1 MRHKIQIL
9 FLVLI
14 FTGVAVAQTTKKN
27 STYQEYIDKYKFIAV
42 RQMYEYNIPASI
54 TIAQGL
60 FESGAGQSNLAKM
73 SNNHFGIKCGGDWT
87 GESITYDD
95 DSKGE
100 CFRKY
105 ATVLE
110 SYEDHSKFLKGR
122 SRYAKLFDLKRTD
135 YKGWANGLKQC
146 GYATNPKYAS
156 MLINLIELYELDKLD
171 HIESA
176 KEIEEEMTG
185 ISASNNEQSAYSLA
199 TSSPKLQETQDQ
211 RPITNYEEEYAR
223 VGAQN
228 TTKNTPHKPQTSQHK
243 AGSSWK
249 TAIKN
254 ITHSMSP
261 KSSGEKTAKKASKPA
276 ATASASHKVKKE
288 APKATAKRTTATV
301 DFTGSGFDHTIYKNN
316 DCYCIKVK
324 KGDTFRSLEKSM
336 KRSRFLLARDN
347 ELLGDDEELEP
358 GMFIYLEKKKN
369 SYSGTQKEYVVKP
382 NDSMYSISQRFGIT
396 LSALYKLNGKSKNYT
411 LRVGDVLKLK

>member
-1 MRHKIQIL
+1 MKFNGFMRHKIQIL

-199 TSSPKLQETQDQ
+199 VDLTRAGGSPAAGMYVDVFGTVTGRDG
-211 RPITNYEEEYAR
+211 TM
-223 VGAQN
+223 VSGALLEHVRILSVKDAQGLSIADPN
-228 TTKNTPHKPQTSQHK
+228 
-243 AGSSWK
+243 
-249 TAIKN
+249 
-254 ITHSMSP
+254 
-261 KSSGEKTAKKASKPA
+261 SSGLP
-276 ATASASHKVKKE
+276 
-288 APKATAKRTTATV
+288 
-301 DFTGSGFDHTIYKNN
+301 
-316 DCYCIKVK
+316 
-324 KGDTFRSLEKSM
+324 
-336 KRSRFLLARDN
+336 
-347 ELLGDDEELEP
+347 
-358 GMFIYLEKKKN
+358 
-369 SYSGTQKEYVVKP
+369 YVVLLP
-382 NDSMYSISQRFGIT
+382 QAPLSHMWTLQRAWSHGLRKT
-396 LSALYKLNGKSKNYT
+396 L
-411 LRVGDVLKLK
+411 

>member
-1 MRHKIQIL
+1 
-9 FLVLI
+9 
-14 FTGVAVAQTTKKN
+14 
-27 STYQEYIDKYKFIAV
+27 
-42 RQMYEYNIPASI
+42 
-54 TIAQGL
+54 
-60 FESGAGQSNLAKM
+60 
-73 SNNHFGIKCGGDWT
+73 
-87 GESITYDD
+87 
-95 DSKGE
+95 
-100 CFRKY
+100 
-105 ATVLE
+105 
-110 SYEDHSKFLKGR
+110 
-122 SRYAKLFDLKRTD
+122 
-135 YKGWANGLKQC
+135 
-146 GYATNPKYAS
+146 
-156 MLINLIELYELDKLD
+156 
-171 HIESA
+171 
-176 KEIEEEMTG
+176 MTG
-185 ISASNNEQSAYSLA
+185 ISASNNNQSAYSLA

-211 RPITNYEEEYAR
+211 RPITNYEEGYAR

-288 APKATAKRTTATV
+288 APKATAKRTTAAV

-396 LSALYKLNGKSKNYT
+396 LSALYKLNGKGKNYT

>member
-1 MRHKIQIL
+1 M
-9 FLVLI
+9 I

-185 ISASNNEQSAYSLA
+185 ISVSNNEQSAYSLA

-211 RPITNYEEEYAR
+211 RPITNYEEGYAR

-254 ITHSMSP
+254 
-261 KSSGEKTAKKASKPA
+261 KASKPA

-288 APKATAKRTTATV
+288 APKATAKRTTAVV

-396 LSALYKLNGKSKNYT
+396 LSALYKLNGKGKNYT